1 MQKIVN
7 IAKQNQIII
16 HCDEVY
22 RPLFHSVGPEEPE
35 NPPSILDFGYEKT
48 ISTSS
53 MSKAFSLAGIR
64 LGWIASRSSEIIE
77 ACASARDYTLISVS
91 QLDDSVATHALSPV
105 CIGNLLKRNIE
116 LAQQNL
122 KDVEDFV
129 RDYEGTA
136 TWVRPRAG
144 TTAFIKFSKNGVPV
158 DDVAFC
164 QHLYEKNGTMLAPGS
179 QCFGEGNDFKGYVRM
194 GYVPERQVLVDGLKA
209 LRAFMEKGFED
220 VPLLKE

>member
-1 MQKIVN
+1 MQETVN
-7 IAKQNQIII
+7 IARQHQIII

-22 RPLFHSVGPEEPE
+22 RPLFHSLSPEEPE

-91 QLDDSVATHALSPV
+91 QLDDSVATHALSPA
-105 CIGNLLKRNIE
+105 CIDNLLKRNNE
-116 LAQQNL
+116 LARQNL
-122 KDVEDFV
+122 KDVEKFV
-129 RDYEGTA
+129 RDYQGTA

-144 TTAFIKFSKNGVPV
+144 TTAFIKFMKDGVPV

-164 QHLYEKNGTMLAPGS
+164 KHLYEKNGTMLAPGS
-179 QCFGEGNDFKGYVRM
+179 QCFGEGNDFKGFVRI
-194 GYVPERQVLVDGLKA
+194 GYVPERQVLLDGLEA
-209 LRAFMEKGFED
+209 LRAFMEDGFEG
-220 VPLLKE
+220 VPLSK